1 MKRVGLLIICLSLLS
16 AGVNAQREAEWTV
29 MSYMALDNDL
39 EREGFGDLREMS
51 FAGSDSDVNILV
63 QYDRTQGYD
72 ESDGDWTTT
81 RRYLVEETEPELI
94 DPRDIAEEIA
104 PYFVT
109 EELSEDAFIDTLV
122 QLSEDNFE
130 EYQTFLG
137 RFGISV
143 YEPFRQEALD
153 DIGEADMGDPR
164 TLEDFMGWAIEN
176 YPAEKY
182 ILIISDHGGGWL
194 SIGPD
199 SDDGN
204 SMLTLPEIDEALAN
218 VRERYDIDK
227 FDIVGFDACLMS
239 QLEVAAT
246 LVDHADYMIAAQEVI
261 PGQGWEYTNSL
272 LALKDNP
279 DMDAFELGNVI
290 VDSYMEYYGGIG
302 GRTKVDLAL
311 IELDKIPD
319 LVDAVNNFAEVAQ
332 EDSETYLSAIGVA
345 RNNVQIFGADLGTR
359 GEFFS
364 SIDLRHF
371 MQLLSLQTTISAD
384 VYDATQEVLA
394 KFDDAVVYARADE
407 KLPNSYGLAIYMPLY
422 ESDYTRVSDYIPY
435 RNQIPRN
442 LREWDNFL
450 AGFYETSNRIL
461 NPRDLKIEI
470 QQVFHVGR
478 EISVETQPTFLFVG
492 EGLGV
497 VDMRYFATRQ
507 NSRGQLE
514 LIDASSIAIYTILP
528 SGEEVREYPNES
540 TNLYFTWTPELPILT
555 DGRNET
561 PVVVFTDNTGSNTGV
576 VEGVMSTPDGDLLA
590 NLLFDLSTR
599 TLTGVLGFDSG
610 DAEYQ
615 APFEVSPQANW
626 EFRPFYYYVNTN
638 GNVQQELVDEA
649 IDMGRDSLTYFYQP
663 AESGQYEMSLVMT
676 DLAGNRTVER
686 AEFTVNNDSVSG
698 DYKGFINT
706 NYGISFPYPYE
717 WADSAIVENEDGSLT
732 DRLTSRVLD
741 ENNFIYVDYY
751 EGETDADNLWD
762 ETRERFEDFNRSL
775 EFGDAERVSGD
786 QAEGYRVPYTYT
798 AEDNEQREGIVFVL
812 VSEVSGYGYVI
823 DMDFKASDT
832 ELLEEIANQ
841 IYSKVNFFEP
851 QLFD

>member
-29 MSYMALDNDL
+29 MSYMALDNNL

-51 FAGSDSDVNILV
+51 FAGSNRDVNIIV

-72 ESDGDWTTT
+72 DSDGDWTTT
-81 RRYLVEETEPELI
+81 RRYLVEETERELI

-104 PYFVT
+104 PYFSN
-109 EELSEDAFIDTLV
+109 EDLSEDAFIEELV
-122 QLSEDNFE
+122 RLSEDNFE

-153 DIGEADMGDPR
+153 DIGEADMGDPEVF
-164 TLEDFMGWAIEN
+164 EDFISWGIEN
-176 YPAEKY
+176 YPAEHY
-182 ILIISDHGGGWL
+182 MIIISDHGGGWL
-194 SIGPD
+194 AIGPD
-199 SDDGN
+199 EDSGN
-204 SMLTLPEIDEALAN
+204 SMLTLPEIDEALTN
-218 VRERYDIDK
+218 VRERYNIDK
-227 FDIVGFDACLMS
+227 FDIFGFDACLMS

-311 IELDKIPD
+311 VELDKIPD

-345 RNNVQIFGADLGTR
+345 RNNTQIFGADLGTR
-359 GEFFS
+359 GELFS

-371 MQLLSLQTTISAD
+371 MQLLSLQTTISDD
-384 VYDATQEVLA
+384 VYNATQEVLA
-394 KFDDAVVYARADE
+394 MFDEAVVYARADAE
-407 KLPNSYGLAIYMPLY
+407 LPNSYGLAIYMPLY
-422 ESDYTRVSDYIPY
+422 EADYEIPANFATY
-435 RNQIPRN
+435 RNQIPRD

-450 AGFYETSNRIL
+450 TGFYETSSRIL
-461 NPRDLKIEI
+461 NERDLKIEI
-470 QQVFHVGR
+470 QQVFHVGS
-478 EISVETQPTFLFVG
+478 EISIETQPTFLFVG
-492 EGLGV
+492 EGLGI

-507 NSRGQLE
+507 NDRGQLE
-514 LIDASSIAIYTILP
+514 LIDASSIAIFTVLP
-528 SGEEVREYPNES
+528 SGDEVREYPNES
-540 TNLYFTWTPELPILT
+540 TNVYFTWTPELPILT

-561 PVVVFTDNTGSNTGV
+561 PVVVFTDSTGSGTGV

-590 NLLFDLSTR
+590 NLLFDLNTR

-610 DAEYQ
+610 DAQYQ

-626 EFRPFYYYVNTN
+626 EFRPFYYYVDRN

-649 IDMGRDSLTYFYQP
+649 IDMGRDTLTYFYQP

-686 AEFTVNNDSVSG
+686 AEFALDNNSVSG

-706 NYGISFPYPYE
+706 NFGISFTYPYTWKE
-717 WADSAIVENEDGSLT
+717 SSILENEDGSLK
-732 DRLTSRVLD
+732 DLLTSYAID
-741 ENNFIYVDYY
+741 ENNFITVDYY
-751 EGETDADNLWD
+751 EGETDADELWD
-762 ETRERFEDFNRSL
+762 DTRERFENVDPPL
-775 EFGDAERVSGD
+775 EFGDEEQISGD

-798 AEDNEQREGIVFVL
+798 INNQDRQGILFVL
-812 VSEVSGYGYVI
+812 VSEISGYGYVI
-823 DMDFKASDT
+823 DLNFESQDAR
-832 ELLEEIANQ
+832 LLEEIADG
-841 IYSKVNFFEP
+841 IYSKISFFEP
-851 QLFD
+851 QLFDN